1 MSGGAMKKY
10 LIDRT
15 ELPYDAFVA
24 DEAWLCPYEE
34 EEEGEESHDAETE
47 ELQADE
53 VHGEDLPL

>member
-1 MSGGAMKKY
+1 MKKY